1 MGARFLAGKT
11 GSIFSFVH
19 LAKKPDTEPLG
30 LAVSLIY
37 SALQDEHKVSAVPNG
52 LKVTVQETRFI
63 ECFQQL
69 HWLQNGCVPVAN
81 STCCVLGFCFCFC
94 FSEEMYE
101 MMRKHW
107 TLCQDW

>member
-52 LKVTVQETRFI
+52 LKVTVQEMKFI

-69 HWLQNGCVPVAN
+69 HCLQNACVPMAN
-81 STCCVLGFCFCFC
+81 STCCVFGFCVFF

-101 MMRKHW
+101 MVSTHW
-107 TLCQDW
+107 PLYHGW